1 MKIAVCLSGKPR
13 FLEKGY
19 YQIFENIISR
29 NDNVDFFIHTWWD
42 KNNSE
47 EFVKGYSGDKLD
59 DFGRVRICQ
68 YSSDTLEKI
77 VRYYNPK
84 SMITEPQIYFD
95 TPEDVNYE
103 SVNPQSLYSML
114 YSIKISNDLKEKY
127 EMEKGFEYDVVIRSR
142 FDVIFDKL
150 DINLSSIDPSR
161 VYTDEVGIGFS
172 NDQFAIS
179 SSAGMNYYS
188 RLFDMLDIYYK
199 NGFKGFVGERLMTH
213 HLGDR
218 LYLSENIKN
227 NIIKN
232 D

>member
-19 YQIFENIISR
+19 HQIFENIISK

-47 EFVKGYSGDKLD
+47 EFVKGYNGDKLD
-59 DFGRVRICQ
+59 DLGRVRRCV
-68 YSSDTLEKI
+68 YPDNTLEMI
-77 VRYYNPK
+77 VKYYNPK
-84 SMITEPQIYFD
+84 NMITDQQIYFD

-114 YSIKISNDLKEKY
+114 YSIKISNDLKKKY
-127 EMEKGFEYDVVIRSR
+127 EIEKGFEYDVVIRSR
-142 FDVIFDKL
+142 FDIIFHRL
-150 DINLSSIDPSR
+150 DFDLSSIDYSM
-161 VYTDEVGIGFS
+161 VYTDEVGVGFS

-179 SSAGMNYYS
+179 NSVGMDYYS
-188 RLFDMLDIYYK
+188 SLFDMLDVYYK
-199 NGFKGFVGERLMTH
+199 NGFKGFIGERLVTH